1 MLSLNEND
9 FREFILKNTKT
20 VTVHLSYLKKDI
32 RIQHR
37 HLPQLN
43 AIVQN
48 QSGFIMQSK
57 QQSIGHTLFDCYDSF
72 ALNSKAMEF
81 RSILDCVGEKSISLI
96 DSKNN
101 GEIFKDDPLTTVL
114 QNLFLQFMLNNDFAK
129 LCTIQ
134 RKRKAQQE
142 VTFWDKNAVELYF
155 PGVSIFCLENS
166 V

>member
-1 MLSLNEND
+1 
-9 FREFILKNTKT
+9 
-20 VTVHLSYLKKDI
+20 
-32 RIQHR
+32 
-37 HLPQLN
+37 
-43 AIVQN
+43 
-48 QSGFIMQSK
+48 MQSK

-96 DSKNN
+96 DTKMN

-129 LCTIQ
+129 LCTVQ
-134 RKRKAQQE
+134 RKAQ